1 MRRTTFSPPKKALRF
16 SPLLSSFLEAFF
28 AQGRRREKQLTG
40 KGEQKRREEK
50 KQRKKEKKKILWTAP
65 GSGTIHR
72 IDPCT
77 GRVMEG
83 HASSAAAAAAAAV
96 DAGAEGVGGS
106 AEDDHDPQC
115 GRQDEDVSSDLLQL
129 RPQYQK
135 RPPADPSPASASA
148 SAASASPVTSLPPSS
163 LVEGQHFGT
172 RFDGFAPLRSPLSL
186 ELVPFA
192 AWPSQASPLKDV
204 EESSS
209 KRFL

>member
-1 MRRTTFSPPKKALRF
+1 
-16 SPLLSSFLEAFF
+16 
-28 AQGRRREKQLTG
+28 
-40 KGEQKRREEK
+40 
-50 KQRKKEKKKILWTAP
+50 
-65 GSGTIHR
+65 
-72 IDPCT
+72 
-77 GRVMEG
+77 MEG

-106 AEDDHDPQC
+106 AEDDQDPQC

-135 RPPADPSPASASA
+135 RPPADPSPASA
-148 SAASASPVTSLPPSS
+148 ASASPLTSLPPSS
-163 LVEGQHFGT
+163 LVEGQHFGGGT

-192 AWPSQASPLKDV
+192 ACPSQASPLKDV

>member
-1 MRRTTFSPPKKALRF
+1 MRRTTFCPPKEESPSLLF
-16 SPLLSSFLEAFF
+16 SSLLLLGGLFGPGEKEA
-28 AQGRRREKQLTG
+28 ADG

-96 DAGAEGVGGS
+96 DAGAEGAGGS
-106 AEDDHDPQC
+106 AEDDHDHDPRC

-135 RPPADPSPASASA
+135 RPPADPSPASA
-148 SAASASPVTSLPPSS
+148 ASASPLTSLPPSS
-163 LVEGQHFGT
+163 LVEGQHFGGGT
-172 RFDGFAPLRSPLSL
+172 RFDGFATLRSPLSL

>member
-1 MRRTTFSPPKKALRF
+1 
-16 SPLLSSFLEAFF
+16 
-28 AQGRRREKQLTG
+28 
-40 KGEQKRREEK
+40 
-50 KQRKKEKKKILWTAP
+50 
-65 GSGTIHR
+65 
-72 IDPCT
+72 
-77 GRVMEG
+77 MEG

-115 GRQDEDVSSDLLQL
+115 GRQDEVASSDLLQL

-135 RPPADPSPASASA
+135 RPPADPSPASSA

-163 LVEGQHFGT
+163 LVEGQHFGGGT
-172 RFDGFAPLRSPLSL
+172 RFDGFATLRSPLSL